1 MAQQGKK
8 KKGGAAK
15 VILAVLLVVI
25 LTAGGMALFAYREIN
40 GNGLKSGT
48 EVTVSIPQGSGV
60 AAIANR
66 LKDESSALPTCS
78 AGMWGRRAQQGSSNM
93 VILRCKQG
101 DILTMD
107 SSRPSLP
114 TRRPTASG

>member
-15 VILAVLLVVI
+15 VILAALLVVI

-48 EVTVSIPQGSGV
+48 EVTLPSRRSSRTR
-60 AAIANR
+60 A
-66 LKDESSALPTCS
+66 SSARPICS

-93 VILRCKQG
+93 AILRCKQG